1 MKFKF
6 KNKSLEKP
14 SRIVL
19 LGTSGIISK
28 NLQENLK
35 KNKIKFVKF
44 GRKNLNLK
52 SKLSVQILKK
62 D

>member
-35 KNKIKFVKF
+35 K
-44 GRKNLNLK
+44 
-52 SKLSVQILKK
+52 
-62 D
+62 